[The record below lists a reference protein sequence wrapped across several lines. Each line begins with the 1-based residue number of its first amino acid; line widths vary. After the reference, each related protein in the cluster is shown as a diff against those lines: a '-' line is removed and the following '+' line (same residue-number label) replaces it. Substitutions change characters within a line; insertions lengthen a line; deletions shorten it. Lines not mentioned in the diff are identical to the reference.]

1 MNLFGLAAIALLITL
16 QSPAANGDDS
26 RPAVPAAADSIAKLL
41 YRGFTV
47 DISPLDN
54 VKDAGQTLV
63 SVKHQIDI
71 VLAARVRPEIAEFFS
86 TVQIKLGDVADEGLG
101 FYDGSAVVLTTG
113 PIHPDRGVLIH
124 ELLHAYH
131 DRKMGKDEM
140 RRLKAYYEEAPQ
152 AYNLRRTEYA
162 MSSESEYFA
171 VTASIYLR
179 GKSSRKPHDRPT
191 IRAAS
196 PTTTSSLASC
206 STPNPR
212 FVLRKGSHNGD
223 SLLELFC
230 RAEARV

>member
-1 MNLFGLAAIALLITL
+1 MNLFGLAAIAILLTP
-16 QSPAANGDDS
+16 QAPAANGDDS
-26 RPAVPAAADSIAKLL
+26 RPAVRAAADSVAKLL

-71 VLAARVRPEIAEFFS
+71 VLAARVKPEIAAFFS
-86 TVQIKLGDVADEGLG
+86 TVQIKLGDVADESLG

-140 RRLKAYYEEAPQ
+140 RRLKVYYEGAPQ
-152 AYNLRRTEYA
+152 AYNLPRTEYA
-162 MSSESEYFA
+162 MSSETEYFA

-191 IRAAS
+191 IRAAQ
-196 PTTTSSLASC
+196 PDYYKFL
-206 STPNPR
+206 
-212 FVLRKGSHNGD
+212 G
-223 SLLELFC
+223 ELFDPEPADTRKAAC
-230 RAEARV
+230 R

>member
-1 MNLFGLAAIALLITL
+1 MNLFGHAVIALLLTS
-16 QSPAANGDDS
+16 QAPAANADDS
-26 RPAVPAAADSIAKLL
+26 RPVERAAVDSVAKLL

-54 VKDAGQTLV
+54 VKDAGKSLV

-71 VLAARVRPEIAEFFS
+71 VLAARVKPEIAAFFS
-86 TVQIKLGDVADEGLG
+86 TVEIKLGNVPEESLG

-131 DRKMGKDEM
+131 DKKMGKVQM

-152 AYNLRRTEYA
+152 AYNLPRTEYA

-191 IRAAS
+191 IRAAQ
-196 PTTTSSLASC
+196 PEYYKFLE
-206 STPNPR
+206 
-212 FVLRKGSHNGD
+212 
-223 SLLELFC
+223 ELFDPEPAST
-230 RAEARV
+230 RKK

>member
-1 MNLFGLAAIALLITL
+1 MNLFGLAAIALLITPQCSGCQRGRL
-16 QSPAANGDDS
+16 SPS
-26 RPAVPAAADSIAKLL
+26 RTSRRHSVAKLL

-71 VLAARVRPEIAEFFS
+71 VLAARVRPEIAAFFS

-140 RRLKAYYEEAPQ
+140 RRLKSYYEEAPK
-152 AYNLRRTEYA
+152 AYNLPRTEYA

-191 IRAAS
+191 IRAAQ
-196 PTTTSSLASC
+196 PDYYKFL
-206 STPNPR
+206 
-212 FVLRKGSHNGD
+212 G
-223 SLLELFC
+223 ELFDPEPAV
-230 RAEARV
+230 RASKGK

>member
-1 MNLFGLAAIALLITL
+1 MNLFGLAAIALLLTL

-26 RPAVPAAADSIAKLL
+26 RPAVRAADSVARLL

-63 SVKHQIDI
+63 SVKHQIDVVI
-71 VLAARVRPEIAEFFS
+71 DARVRPEVAAFFS
-86 TVQIKLGDVADEGLG
+86 TVQIKLGDVADGGLG

-131 DRKMGKDEM
+131 DRRMGKDEM
-140 RRLKAYYEEAPQ
+140 RRLKAFYEQAPQ
-152 AYNLRRTEYA
+152 AYNLPRTEYA

-191 IRAAS
+191 IRAAQ
-196 PTTTSSLASC
+196 PDYYKFL
-206 STPNPR
+206 
-212 FVLRKGSHNGD
+212 G
-223 SLLELFC
+223 ELFDPEPAV
-230 RAEARV
+230 RAAERK